1 MSLKTQKSS
10 MTTTAEAVLDFT
22 DEEIQ
27 QMLDNLDSF
36 SVEEQ
41 KEIEKIADV
50 LGTRQVSAACSN
62 DLIAFCKHMQP
73 DYIVGRHHR
82 ILANLLMNI
91 AAGNEDRVCVN
102 HSSCLFISPHG
113 F

>member
-1 MSLKTQKSS
+1 MSPKTVKSA

-41 KEIEKIADV
+41 AEIEKIADV

-62 DLIAFCKHMQP
+62 DLIAFCRHMQP
-73 DYIVGRHHR
+73 DYKVASTTASW
-82 ILANLLMNI
+82 LT
-91 AAGNEDRVCVN
+91 C
-102 HSSCLFISPHG
+102 
-113 F
+113 